1 VPSERD
7 SGQVSAASDAA
18 EGASVKDLG
27 AHGVDLDAAIADSC
41 LGELPPTVLERL
53 CAGAQVLRYAAG
65 TEVPRAP
72 EPDVFQPPSLI
83 VEGLFRVVRRHVS
96 GREVTARYVSVGDL
110 VGLWG
115 VLGENRPLSLDAWL
129 TTEVIHDTV
138 VLAFDPAAFRA
149 ELDAEPAFG
158 RTLSR
163 YLFAQ
168 LLAAQDALAGSLLLP
183 VRARVAGH
191 LLDLAERR
199 EGELIVDASAQ
210 RLADAVGSVRE
221 VVSRVLR
228 EMEGSGLL
236 RRQEGQVVLLDTAA
250 LHRVA
255 SAEGSGYW
263 A

>member
-7 SGQVSAASDAA
+7 SGPAAAASDAA
-18 EGASVKDLG
+18 DRTS
-27 AHGVDLDAAIADSC
+27 AHDPGSREVDIDSALADSC
-41 LGELPPTVLERL
+41 LGELSPALLKRL
-53 CAGAQVLRYAAG
+53 CAGAEVLRYEAG

-115 VLGENRPLSLDAWL
+115 VLGEDRPLSLDAWL

-138 VLAFDPAAFRA
+138 VLAFIPAAFRA
-149 ELDAEPAFG
+149 ELNAEPAFG
-158 RTLSR
+158 RTLCR

-199 EGELIVDASAQ
+199 GHDLIVDASAQ
-210 RLADAVGSVRE
+210 RLAAAVGSVRE

-228 EMEGSGLL
+228 EMESSGLL
-236 RRQEGQVVLLDTAA
+236 QRREGQVILVDTAA

-255 SAEGSGYW
+255 SGEGGGYW

>member
-7 SGQVSAASDAA
+7 SGRVSAAPDAA
-18 EGASVKDLG
+18 EGASVEDFG
-27 AHGVDLDAAIADSC
+27 AHGVNIDAALGDSC
-41 LGELPPTVLERL
+41 LGELPPAVLKRL
-53 CAGAQVLRYAAG
+53 CAGAQLLRYAAG
-65 TEVPRAP
+65 TEVPRTP
-72 EPDVFQPPSLI
+72 EPEVFQPPSLI

-210 RLADAVGSVRE
+210 RLAAAVGSVRE

-228 EMEGSGLL
+228 EMESSGLL
-236 RRQEGQVVLLDTAA
+236 RRKEGQVVLLDTAA

-255 SAEGSGYW
+255 SGEGGGYW